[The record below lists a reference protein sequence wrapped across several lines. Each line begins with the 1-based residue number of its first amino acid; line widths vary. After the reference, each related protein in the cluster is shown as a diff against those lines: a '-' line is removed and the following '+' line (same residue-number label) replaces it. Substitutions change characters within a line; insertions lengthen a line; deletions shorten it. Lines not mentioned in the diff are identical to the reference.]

1 MSMLF
6 VIWYSIIIGVIKED
20 YTLDKT
26 DLRIIGLLAGDSRLS
41 YEKIGSALNL
51 TRNSIKTRIKRM
63 VSKGVIQEFIAD
75 INFAVLGYRICY
87 VFTKLEGK
95 NGANTKDRNS
105 RRKMIIEH
113 LNRLGDIIAEI
124 EVLGEVSIF
133 RVAIRE
139 SNNDITRTDN
149 DAHANP
155 MFLDTDLIEKAIL
168 ASNTGSFKTDAQR
181 RVQQSYLTPTDLKI
195 IRCLVL
201 DPQIGLAD
209 IAGSV
214 SVSTRTGNRILN
226 KLKDEGIVRF
236 SVICNPAAMK
246 GLVVFGLLIYV
257 NDNDRN
263 VIIEKNRSKKSSPYK
278 VLERLYTEFPEY
290 PFLRSPLLSHDN
302 IVIVSVFGNDVFA
315 IDSMFKRILTFQEV
329 KNAELFVF
337 TTIKY
342 HKDWI
347 VREID
352 RKLESK
358 SRYLPK

>member
-1 MSMLF
+1 
-6 VIWYSIIIGVIKED
+6 
-20 YTLDKT
+20 
-26 DLRIIGLLAGDSRLS
+26 
-41 YEKIGSALNL
+41 
-51 TRNSIKTRIKRM
+51 M

-75 INFAVLGYRICY
+75 IDFAVLGYRIYY
-87 VFTKLEGK
+87 VFKKPEGK
-95 NGANTKDRNS
+95 NGANTQDRNS
-105 RRKMIIEH
+105 RRKVIIEY
-113 LNRLGDIIAEI
+113 LNRTGNIIAEI

-139 SNNDITRTDN
+139 TNNDNTRKDN
-149 DAHANP
+149 NSNAVSALLDAS
-155 MFLDTDLIEKAIL
+155 FIEKAIL
-168 ASNTGSFKTDAQR
+168 ASNTGSFQTDAQR
-181 RVQQSYLTPTDLKI
+181 RRQQSYLTPTDLKI
-195 IRCLVL
+195 IRCLVS

-226 KLKDEGIVRF
+226 KLKDEGIMRF

-257 NDNDRN
+257 NDDNDRS
-263 VIIEKNRSKKSSPYK
+263 VITEKNRSKKSNPHK

-315 IDSMFKRILTFQEV
+315 IDSMFKKILSFQEV
-329 KNAELFVF
+329 KNAELYVF

-342 HKDWI
+342 YKDWI

-352 RKLESK
+352 RKLDITENRRRK
-358 SRYLPK
+358 SDLGH

>member
-1 MSMLF
+1 
-6 VIWYSIIIGVIKED
+6 
-20 YTLDKT
+20 
-26 DLRIIGLLAGDSRLS
+26 
-41 YEKIGSALNL
+41 
-51 TRNSIKTRIKRM
+51 M
-63 VSKGVIQEFIAD
+63 VSNSVIQEFITD
-75 INFAVLGYRICY
+75 INFAVLGYRIYY

-95 NGANTKDRNS
+95 NDANTEDRNSS

-113 LNRLGDIIAEI
+113 LNRLGDIIADI
-124 EVLGEVSIF
+124 EVLGGVSIF
-133 RVAIRE
+133 RVAMRE
-139 SNNDITRTDN
+139 ANNSDITRKDN
-149 DAHANP
+149 DDHAISL
-155 MFLDTDLIEKAIL
+155 FLDTNLIEKAIL
-168 ASNTGSFKTDAQR
+168 ARNTGSFQTNAHR
-181 RVQQSYLTPTDLKI
+181 RRQQSYLTPTDLKI

-201 DPQIGLAD
+201 NPQIRLAD

-214 SVSTRTGNRILN
+214 SISTRTSNRILN
-226 KLKDEGIVRF
+226 KLKDEGVVRF

-257 NDNDRN
+257 NDDDNSSN
-263 VIIEKNRSKKSSPYK
+263 VITEKNRSRKSSSHK

-302 IVIVSVFGNDVFA
+302 IIIVSVFGNDVFA
-315 IDSMFKRILTFQEV
+315 IDSMFKKILSYQEV
-329 KNAELFVF
+329 KNAELYVF

-358 SRYLPK
+358 S

>member
-1 MSMLF
+1 
-6 VIWYSIIIGVIKED
+6 
-20 YTLDKT
+20 
-26 DLRIIGLLAGDSRLS
+26 
-41 YEKIGSALNL
+41 
-51 TRNSIKTRIKRM
+51 M

-75 INFAVLGYRICY
+75 INFAILGYRIYY

-95 NGANTKDRNS
+95 NSANTKDHNS

-113 LNRLGDIIAEI
+113 LNRLGNIIAEI

-133 RVAIRE
+133 RVAIKE
-139 SNNDITRTDN
+139 TNNDDITEMDN
-149 DAHANP
+149 EGHANSL
-155 MFLDTDLIEKAIL
+155 FLDTGLIEKAIL
-168 ASNTGSFKTDAQR
+168 AKNTGIFQTDAHGR
-181 RVQQSYLTPTDLKI
+181 RQQSNLTPTDLKI
-195 IRCLVL
+195 MKCLVL
-201 DPQIGLAD
+201 NPQIGLAD

-226 KLKDEGIVRF
+226 KLKDEGVVRF

-257 NDNDRN
+257 NDDNDRT
-263 VIIEKNRSKKSSPYK
+263 VITEKNKSKKFSHHR

-315 IDSMFKRILTFQEV
+315 IDLMFKKILSFQEV
-329 KNAELFVF
+329 KNAELYVF
-337 TTIKY
+337 TAIEY

-347 VREID
+347 VGEID

-358 SRYLPK
+358 LHHGN